1 MHLSGLRML
10 CTRQFI
16 LTINKKYRLE
26 VGTAKQLTLVINPP
40 RTKAQANFW

>member
-1 MHLSGLRML
+1 MHLSGLGMP
-10 CTRQFI
+10 CNF
-16 LTINKKYRLE
+16 INKKYRLE